1 MAARPTLLPRWLR
14 NLAIVVFLLILP
26 WIFGTDWAN
35 MEVRTAIETLALLSI
50 VILTGWVGQISLAQA
65 ALMGVGAF
73 TAAQVTNHWNID
85 YPLHAVIAGAAAAGT
100 AVLIGIFALRI
111 RGLYLAIATLGF
123 QWALE
128 ASFLQWQPFSGGFNG
143 IPVDAKHLRLPCCDF
158 TNDRIFYYI
167 AWATAILL
175 IMMAANLR
183 DSKTGRAWFAIRSSE
198 VAAKTLGINVTR
210 YKLLAFAVSGFII
223 GVAGS
228 IKLNFIGQA
237 TPLDYNFQHSI
248 TYLAIAVLGGIG
260 AIGGAVVGAI
270 AYVFSDQWLFAHHW
284 FNDFFQGKTDIIAAG
299 LLMFTIIR
307 NPAGIIGVREEL
319 KERIEKRRTIKAR
332 RASRQVVLPVSGA
345 QAPPAEE
352 NADQGALGDPAP
364 DVASDPLASPGQAGI
379 EPTES
384 SSPAE
389 AETIVSSPAIVEPE
403 RSLGDRLATYIEARG
418 RRDQRVD
425 AAPMLEVRDVTIRF
439 GGVVANDG
447 VSYEVRPG
455 EICGLIG
462 PNGAGKT
469 TNFNCVNGLL
479 VPNSGSIHFAGRD
492 ISQMPVHER
501 AKLGMSRTFQLMR
514 LFPRLSVFENLM
526 VGTHMRNE
534 SGFAGNLLMM
544 KRSRKE
550 DARNEERVREVL
562 AMLGISEHAEH
573 RVAGL
578 PFGVLRLV
586 ELGRALVTEP
596 RLLLLDE
603 PASGLDVAE
612 TDAFAEILFKV
623 RDEMGHTIFIIEHD
637 MRLVMMI
644 CDYIYVLEF
653 GRNLAEGLPAEIQA
667 NPAVIAAY
675 LGEESVA

>member
-1 MAARPTLLPRWLR
+1 MFGRRRWARWL
-14 NLAIVVFLLILP
+14 LIAFLLVLP

-35 MEVRTAIETLALLSI
+35 MEVRAAITTLALLSI
-50 VILTGWVGQISLAQA
+50 VVLTGWVGQISLAQA

-73 TAAQVTNHWNID
+73 TAAQVTNKLSID
-85 YPLHAVIAGAAAAGT
+85 YPIHALFAGAAAAIVATG
-100 AVLIGIFALRI
+100 IGVFALRI

-123 QWALE
+123 QWALQ
-128 ASFLQWQPFSGGFNG
+128 ASFLEWKPFSGGFNG
-143 IPVDAKHLRLPCCDF
+143 VQVPLNHLKLPCCDF
-158 TNDRIFYYI
+158 TDDRVFYYL
-167 AWATAILL
+167 AWATAIVI
-175 IMMAANLR
+175 IMMTANLR

-198 VAAKTLGINVTR
+198 VAAKTLGINVTS

-228 IKLNFIGQA
+228 INLNFIGTA
-237 TPLDYNFQHSI
+237 TPLDYNFQKSI
-248 TYLAIAVLGGIG
+248 TFLAIAVLGGIG
-260 AIGGAVVGAI
+260 AIGGAIVGSI
-270 AYVFSDQWLFAHHW
+270 AFVFSDQWLFAHNW
-284 FNDFFQGKTDIIAAG
+284 FNGFFQGKIDVLAA
-299 LLMFTIIR
+299 LLLIVTIIR
-307 NPAGIIGVREEL
+307 NPAGIIGMREDMA
-319 KERIEKRRTIKAR
+319 ERIAKRRAVKAR
-332 RASRQVVLPVSGA
+332 RATRQIVLPVSGA
-345 QAPPAEE
+345 QTPDAPSGEPSHASFAGQEEHVEGEGVAHDGTAVAAPPDRSVAER
-352 NADQGALGDPAP
+352 
-364 DVASDPLASPGQAGI
+364 LASY
-379 EPTES
+379 
-384 SSPAE
+384 
-389 AETIVSSPAIVEPE
+389 V
-403 RSLGDRLATYIEARG
+403 EARG
-418 RRDQRVD
+418 SREQRID

-479 VPNSGSIHFAGRD
+479 VPNSGNVRFTGRE
-492 ISQMPVHER
+492 ISSMPVHDR

-514 LFPRLSVFENLM
+514 LFPRLTVFENIM
-526 VGTHMRNE
+526 VGTHLQNE
-534 SGFAGNLLMM
+534 SGFASHLLMTR
-544 KRSRKE
+544 RSRSSDK
-550 DARNEERVREVL
+550 RNEERVREVMSL
-562 AMLGISEHAEH
+562 LGISAHADSK
-573 RVAGL
+573 VGGL

-586 ELGRALVTEP
+586 ELGRALVTQP
-596 RLLLLDE
+596 RMLLLDE

-653 GRNLAEGLPAEIQA
+653 GRNLAEGFPSEIQS

>member
-1 MAARPTLLPRWLR
+1 MFRKRGPRWALI
-14 NLAIVVFLLILP
+14 LFLLVLP
-26 WIFGTDWAN
+26 WIFGSDWAN
-35 MEVRTAIETLALLSI
+35 MEVRTSYETLALLSI

-73 TAAQVTNHWNID
+73 TAAQVTNHLSID
-85 YPLHAVIAGAAAAGT
+85 YPIHALLAGAAAALV
-100 AVLIGIFALRI
+100 AMAIGMFALRI

-143 IPVDAKHLRLPCCDF
+143 IGVKNASHLRLPCCDF
-158 TNDRIFYYI
+158 QNDRVFYYL
-167 AWATAILL
+167 AWAAAIVL

-228 IKLNFIGQA
+228 IKFNFIGQA

-260 AIGGAVVGAI
+260 AIGGAIIGAI

-284 FNDFFQGKTDIIAAG
+284 FNDFFQGKTDILAAV
-299 LLMFTIIR
+299 LLVFTIIR
-307 NPAGIIGVREEL
+307 NPAGIIGVREDIR
-319 KERIEKRRTIKAR
+319 ERIEKRRTLKAR

-345 QAPPAEE
+345 QNVEPPADEPAAEPMDAGAGAAGPLEE
-352 NADQGALGDPAP
+352 PVQAETVVDHPIVAP
-364 DVASDPLASPGQAGI
+364 ELSVSERLASYVQ
-379 EPTES
+379 T
-384 SSPAE
+384 
-389 AETIVSSPAIVEPE
+389 
-403 RSLGDRLATYIEARG
+403 RG
-418 RRDQRVD
+418 RRDQRSD

-479 VPNSGSIHFAGRD
+479 VPNSGAIRFNGTD
-492 ISQMPVHER
+492 ISSAPVHER
-501 AKLGMSRTFQLMR
+501 AKMGMSRTFQLMR
-514 LFPRLSVFENLM
+514 LFPRLTVFENIM
-526 VGTHMRNE
+526 VGTHLGNE
-534 SGFAGNLLMM
+534 SGFTANLLMM
-544 KRSRKE
+544 KRSRNE
-550 DARNEERVREVL
+550 DKRNEERVHEIMG
-562 AMLGISEHAEH
+562 MLGISQHADH
-573 RVAGL
+573 KVAGL

-586 ELGRALVTEP
+586 ELARALVTQP
-596 RLLLLDE
+596 RMLLLDE
-603 PASGLDVAE
+603 PASGLDVSE

-637 MRLVMMI
+637 MRLVMTI

-653 GRNLAEGLPAEIQA
+653 GRNLAEGFPHEIQA

>member
-1 MAARPTLLPRWLR
+1 M
-14 NLAIVVFLLILP
+14 
-26 WIFGTDWAN
+26 
-35 MEVRTAIETLALLSI
+35 ALLSI

-73 TAAQVTNHWNID
+73 TAAQATKHLSLD
-85 YPLHAVIAGAAAAGT
+85 YPIHAFVAGGAAALV
-100 AVLIGIFALRI
+100 AVGIGVFALRI

-123 QWALE
+123 QWALQ
-128 ASFLQWQPFSGGFNG
+128 ASFLEWKPFSGGFNG
-143 IPVDAKHLRLPCCDF
+143 VQVPLKALKLPCCDF
-158 TNDRIFYYI
+158 TNDRIFYYL
-167 AWATAILL
+167 AWATAIVI

-228 IKLNFIGQA
+228 INLNFIGTA
-237 TPLDYNFQHSI
+237 TPLDYNFQKSI
-248 TYLAIAVLGGIG
+248 TFLAIAVLGGIG
-260 AIGGAVVGAI
+260 AIGGAIVGSI
-270 AYVFSDQWLFAHHW
+270 AFVFSDQWLFAHNW
-284 FNDFFQGKTDIIAAG
+284 FNGFFQGKIDVLAA
-299 LLMFTIIR
+299 LLLIFTIIR
-307 NPAGIIGVREEL
+307 NPAGIIGVREEMR
-319 KERIEKRRTIKAR
+319 ERIEKRRAVKAR
-332 RASRQVVLPVSGA
+332 RATRQVVLPVSGA
-345 QAPPAEE
+345 QAPGSPSEEPSLDSPSAE
-352 NADQGALGDPAP
+352 GL
-364 DVASDPLASPGQAGI
+364 
-379 EPTES
+379 EP
-384 SSPAE
+384 PVE
-389 AETIVSSPAIVEPE
+389 AETVEREAVPVTSESE
-403 RSLGDRLATYIEARG
+403 RSVAERLATYVQARG
-418 RRDQRVD
+418 RRDQRID

-479 VPNSGSIHFAGRD
+479 VPNSGSVHFTGRD
-492 ISQMPVHER
+492 ISSMAVHER

-514 LFPRLSVFENLM
+514 LFPRLTIFENMM
-526 VGTHMRNE
+526 VGTHLQNE
-534 SGFAGNLLMM
+534 SGFTGNLLML
-544 KRSRKE
+544 KRSRLE
-550 DARNEERVREVL
+550 DKRNEERVREIMSL
-562 AMLGISEHAEH
+562 LGISAHADH
-573 RVAGL
+573 KVAGL

-586 ELGRALVTEP
+586 ELGRALVTQP
-596 RLLLLDE
+596 RMLLLDE
-603 PASGLDVAE
+603 PASGLDVSE

-653 GRNLAEGLPAEIQA
+653 GRNLAEGFQSEIQS